1 MFGVRGINEKKKNS
15 YSDMMGKSDGKDHLE
30 DLGVDAK
37 NI

>member
-1 MFGVRGINEKKKNS
+1 MRRRKNS
-15 YSDMMGKSDGKDHLE
+15 YSDMMGKSDEKKNHLE